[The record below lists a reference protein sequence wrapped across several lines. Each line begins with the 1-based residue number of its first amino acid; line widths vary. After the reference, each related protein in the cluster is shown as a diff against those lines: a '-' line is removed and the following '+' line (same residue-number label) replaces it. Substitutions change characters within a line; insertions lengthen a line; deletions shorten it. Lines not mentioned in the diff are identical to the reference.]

1 MSNQENQI
9 AVQHLINV
17 EKSINRGTETHRA
30 VLNALGE
37 AGGVQAVQ
45 HLINVEKSINRGTET
60 HRAVLNA
67 LGRAGRSVE

>member
-30 VLNALGE
+30 VLNALG
-37 AGGVQAVQ
+37 
-45 HLINVEKSINRGTET
+45 
-60 HRAVLNA
+60 
-67 LGRAGRSVE
+67 RAGRSVE